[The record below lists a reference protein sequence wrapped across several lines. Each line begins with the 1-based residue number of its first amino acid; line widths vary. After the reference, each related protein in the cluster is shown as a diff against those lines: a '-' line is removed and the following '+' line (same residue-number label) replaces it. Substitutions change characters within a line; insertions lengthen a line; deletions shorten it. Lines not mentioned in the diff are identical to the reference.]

1 MVRLNNEAFQRIVD
15 AITEAYGVCADEII
29 QYEIQTSRMWIAIFA
44 ILTILT
50 VGIMFATHLYNK
62 SNSCSWFDEEWSC
75 VVFVIG
81 TILLVFFI
89 FCFLCQIN
97 DIYYAQLFPE
107 KIIMSHI
114 KSAISNLSF

>member
-29 QYEIQTSRMWIAIFA
+29 QYEIHSSKMWIVIFA
-44 ILTILT
+44 ILTVLT
-50 VGIMFATHLYNK
+50 VGIMFATHLYDK
-62 SNSCSWFDEEWSC
+62 SNGCSWFDEEWSC

-97 DIYYAQLFPE
+97 DIYYAQFFPE